1 VVEVRAVIELK
12 DVRWTYEGGDDAVL
26 DGLNLR
32 IGRGETVVVCGPSGS
47 GKSSA
52 LRLMNGLVPHFH
64 DGTLQ
69 GEARVD
75 GEPITDL
82 AQVGRVT
89 GTVLQQ
95 PRRQFFTDAIDTEL
109 AFALENFGA
118 PAPRIRARVAEVV
131 AEFGLTDLGGR
142 LRELSGGQQQRV
154 ACAAAVTHGP
164 PVLLLDE
171 PTSNLSP
178 QGIAD
183 LTAILGHLKERG
195 TTLVIAEH
203 RLHYLRDVA
212 DRIVVLQ
219 NGRVQK
225 EWTSA
230 EFPGLT
236 EEMLRE
242 EGLRSLDT
250 PARPRMPRAFA
261 HGPSIEAGENRPP
274 DETPVARRHPAG
286 EDHDAVATATAPHA
300 PGSGVTLRGIRC
312 TFRGRPVLD
321 IAEAQLPRGTITA
334 VTGANGAG
342 KTTLARILAGLQRHA
357 GQVLHDGRPLSR
369 SQRQRESVI
378 VMQDVERQLFT
389 DSVTAE
395 LRLGALPERADHAAT
410 VLADLDLDTL
420 GDRHPLSLSGGQ
432 QQRLVV
438 ATARLSGRR
447 IVIFDEPSS
456 GVDRRHLRSMTAAMR
471 DVAAAGAVVV
481 LISHDADLL
490 DLAADQELRL
500 RPIP

>member
-1 VVEVRAVIELK
+1 MIELK
-12 DVRWTYEGGDDAVL
+12 DVRWTYEGGDSAVL
-26 DGLNLR
+26 DGLDLSIR
-32 IGRGETVVVCGPSGS
+32 RGETVVVCGPSGS

-52 LRLMNGLVPHFH
+52 LRLMNGLAPHFH
-64 DGTLQ
+64 DGTLE
-69 GEARVD
+69 GEIRVD
-75 GEPITDL
+75 GAPITDL

-95 PRRQFFTDAIDTEL
+95 PRRQFFTDAVDTEL
-109 AFALENFGA
+109 AFALENFGT
-118 PAPRIRARVAEVV
+118 PPPRIRERVARVV
-131 AEFGLTDLGGR
+131 AEFGLADLDGR

-183 LTAILGHLKERG
+183 LTAILGHLRDRG

-203 RLHYLRDVA
+203 RLHYLRDLA

-219 NGRVQK
+219 NGRVRR
-225 EWTSA
+225 EWTRA

-236 EEMLRE
+236 DEMLRA
-242 EGLRSLDT
+242 EGLRGLHT
-250 PARPRMPRAFA
+250 PARPRMLPAYA
-261 HGPSIEAGENRPP
+261 HGPSVEAGEPS
-274 DETPVARRHPAG
+274 VAPRHRVG
-286 EDHDAVATATAPHA
+286 ENHDHDAVATSAGPHGPA
-300 PGSGVTLRGIRC
+300 DGLTLRGIRC
-312 TFRGRPVLD
+312 TFLGRPVLD
-321 IAEAQLPRGTITA
+321 IAEAHLPRGVVTA

-369 SQRQRESVI
+369 SQRQREAVI

-395 LRLGALPERADHAAT
+395 LRLGALPERAEQAAA
-410 VLADLDLDTL
+410 VLADLDLDAF

-447 IVIFDEPSS
+447 IVVFDEPSS

-471 DVAAAGAVVV
+471 DVAQEGAVVV

-490 DLAADQELRL
+490 ELAADRELCL